1 MSISAKIFLRT
12 KTRHKK
18 DLILFINIGD
28 VKLYK
33 SIVLEMYEVL
43 IFEKNEQVALTN
55 KIKSDIKSEV

>member
-1 MSISAKIFLRT
+1 MRCE
-12 KTRHKK
+12 K
-18 DLILFINIGD
+18 DLILFAKRSD

-55 KIKSDIKSEV
+55 KIKSDIKSKV